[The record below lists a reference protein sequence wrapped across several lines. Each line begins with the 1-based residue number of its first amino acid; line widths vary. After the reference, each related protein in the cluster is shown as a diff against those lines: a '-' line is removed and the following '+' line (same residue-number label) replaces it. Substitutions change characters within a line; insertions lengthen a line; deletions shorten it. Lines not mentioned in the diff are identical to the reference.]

1 MGKALKNRF
10 RGRRRMCKAPSWF
23 SDPPPLLLISSV
35 LGRAAASCLDP
46 PLLLPALFPPPPSL
60 SLFLLSAFAR
70 EHQREPGSRVTRHPD
85 MSLKLFLDVKVE
97 DRNNNSDAMNE
108 RRGRTIGL
116 NNSLM
121 SFNRINRAYEI
132 RLCISSKVIHV
143 YLCGDT
149 WHT

>member
-1 MGKALKNRF
+1 MADAVCARPLLGSLILLLSSSSPQCWAELQLPASIRRSSF
-10 RGRRRMCKAPSWF
+10 RPCFPL
-23 SDPPPLLLISSV
+23 PPLSL
-35 LGRAAASCLDP
+35 
-46 PLLLPALFPPPPSL
+46 PPSL
-60 SLFLLSAFAR
+60 LLLSAFAR

-85 MSLKLFLDVKVE
+85 MSLKLFSDVKVE
-97 DRNNNSDAMNE
+97 DRDNNSDAMNE

-121 SFNRINRAYEI
+121 SLHLINRDYEI
-132 RLCISSKVIHV
+132 RCCISSKVT